1 MGVQTRL
8 VPYTFVKITVCFY
21 GTIWKLAALSFSFLL
36 RIMQM
41 FNYYVNVV
49 TIKRIGLLSRLLFYD
64 IWEHQKK
71 VQQVISAI

>member
-8 VPYTFVKITVCFY
+8 VPYTIVKITVCFY

-36 RIMQM
+36 RIMHM